1 MTATDQE
8 ALLAIIKARCAAV
21 TDGDAARSVADM
33 DEGVVMFDLV
43 EPLQHVGK
51 ASAFARART
60 WHASFDPPPRL
71 ETRDVEVFIG
81 NDVAFSHFF
90 SHVSGTQRT
99 GQRVDMWFRTTLGFA
114 RKSGRWWIVHEHGS
128 VPFNAQS
135 GQLSLGLQPD
145 GMTS

>member
-8 ALLAIIKARCAAV
+8 ALTAIIKARCAAV
-21 TDGDAARSVADM
+21 TNGDAAKSMADM

-43 EPLQHVGK
+43 DPLQHVGK
-51 ASAFARART
+51 ASALARAQT
-60 WHASFDPPPRL
+60 WHASFEPPPRL

-81 NDVAFSHFF
+81 DDVAFSHFL

-114 RKSGRWWIVHEHGS
+114 RKSGRWRIVHEPGS
-128 VPFNAQS
+128 VPFNALS
-135 GQLSLGLQPD
+135 GQVSLGLQPD
-145 GMTS
+145 GKTS